1 MYQIHNIQYKS
12 FDLVNDLSHKILFFQ
27 ANFRNIE
34 NIWGYKNG
42 NLQCKHVCLY
52 NTFFSCVI
60 RVMVFNATFNNIS
73 VISWQVYWWKNHQ
86 PITSRTNFITEYCIE
101 YTPTWVGF
109 EHTLLVIGTD
119 YSGSCKSMTAST
131 CLLINITSSMRM
143 IWFYEYIFSV
153 EFQINKYKAEEL
165 KTLHRVLFGKV
176 AAVSRLIWYIYFL
189 FICN

>member
-1 MYQIHNIQYKS
+1 MTWATKFYFFKPILEILKIFEDTRMEIYNVNMYVFIIH
-12 FDLVNDLSHKILFFQ
+12 FFRVLLGLWCLMPLSTIFQ
-27 ANFRNIE
+27 
-34 NIWGYKNG
+34 
-42 NLQCKHVCLY
+42 LY
-52 NTFFSCVI
+52 PDS
-60 RVMVFNATFNNIS
+60 
-73 VISWQVYWWKNHQ
+73 QVYWWKNHQ
-86 PITSRTNFITEYCIE
+86 PITSQTNFITEYCIE
-101 YTPTWVGF
+101 YTPAWVGF